1 MLCIMASL
9 KQIIYYLGES
19 TVSLSSRELASKL
32 SPIDLNKETKSVY
45 KIIYAYKQFFS
56 SEVISP
62 NPNVGKKYSLT
73 KNGIRF
79 YERLLHT
86 YDPITDTQILP
97 QDIGIEYIQ
106 VK

>member
-1 MLCIMASL
+1 MVSL

-19 TVSLSSRELASKL
+19 NVSLSSREIASKL
-32 SPIDLNKETKSVY
+32 NPIDLDKETKSVY
-45 KIIYAYKQFFS
+45 KLIYAYKQFFS
-56 SEVISP
+56 SETVSP

-97 QDIGIEYIQ
+97 QDLNVGNVQ